1 MEELYLENRMRQIL
15 LLLLESREYLTSD
28 ELAYRLGSSA
38 RTVREDIYR
47 NKKMLG
53 RYGIQIKSKTH
64 KGYYL
69 EMPREHEAE
78 LREMLRQTG
87 HPQDKT
93 AQLMRALLLADD
105 YQKLDDIADELWI
118 SRSTAD
124 RLFKEAKATFDRY
137 HLSLVSKPFYGIR
150 LEGNERD
157 RRLCLVQCCLPSKNS
172 MMDQF
177 WAKIAADADLVY
189 EELKEIVESCIGSE
203 EYQIAE
209 ASQRNLIV
217 HLAVAVMRIRTSHL
231 VQDASA
237 LPVSESP
244 EGRIAREIAE
254 KIEKRYK
261 VEFPAAEIDYI
272 QIHLKGK
279 RFFMEDGK
287 NHLITGEME
296 ALMMKINHAILE
308 EMGMDFR
315 SDVEH
320 FAALSLHMLPMLT
333 RVRYGL
339 RMENPVLYDIKRKLP
354 LGYECAVI
362 AAGVIGAELGCKV
375 TEEEKGYLAM
385 HYAVA
390 IDHLK
395 KSRNVRV
402 VVVCSSGL
410 GTSRLLKHK
419 VMEQFR
425 LSEKEVL
432 MLSMEQLSQM
442 DLSDVDYIF
451 SMVPIT
457 MEVPCQIIYVENPL
471 AALPKQNTQDADKE
485 QKNLAEYLS
494 PERVFLQVK
503 AADRKEMIEQLC
515 SSLKETVPLPE
526 DFLELV
532 WKREQ
537 ASATEIGGMAA
548 IPHPAKIC
556 TKDSC
561 LAIAVLKKPIIWYR
575 KPVKYVFL
583 ISYGLGNRQ
592 ETERLNEALTELA
605 ADEAWLK
612 RLGRAECYEDVKAL
626 L

>member
-1 MEELYLENRMRQIL
+1 MEELYLENRMKQIL
-15 LLLLESREYLTSD
+15 RLLLESKEYLTSD

-38 RTVREDIYR
+38 RTVREDISK

-69 EMPREHEAE
+69 ELAGEHEE
-78 LREMLRQTG
+78 DLQEMLKQAG
-87 HPQDKT
+87 PPQNKA
-93 AQLMRALLLADD
+93 AQLMRSLLLADD
-105 YQKLDDIADELWI
+105 YRKLDDIAEELWM

-124 RLFKEAKATFDRY
+124 RLFKEAKGTFERY
-137 HLSLVSKPFYGIR
+137 HLRLVSKPFHGIK

-172 MMDQF
+172 MMKRF
-177 WAKIAADADLVY
+177 WAKIAADTDVVY
-189 EELKEIVESCIGSE
+189 EELAEIVESCIRSE

-209 ASQRNLIV
+209 ASRRNLIV
-217 HLAVAVMRIRTSHL
+217 HLAVAIMRIRTSHL
-231 VQDASA
+231 VQDGGA
-237 LPVSESP
+237 LPLGESP
-244 EGRIAREIAE
+244 EGRIAREIAR
-254 KIEKRYK
+254 KIEERYK

-287 NHLITGEME
+287 DHLITGEME
-296 ALMMKINHAILE
+296 ALMVKINHAILE
-308 EMGMDFR
+308 EMGMDFQP
-315 SDVEH
+315 DLEH
-320 FAALSLHMLPMLT
+320 FAALSLHMVPMLT

-339 RMENPVLYDIKRKLP
+339 RMENPVLYDVKRQLP

-362 AAGVIGAELGCKV
+362 AANVIGAELGCKV

-419 VMEQFR
+419 VTEQFG
-425 LSEKEVL
+425 LSEQEVL
-432 MLSMEQLSQM
+432 MLSMGQLSHA
-442 DLSDVDYIF
+442 DLSAVDYIF

-457 MEVPCQIIYVENPL
+457 VEVPCQIIYVENPL
-471 AALPKQNTQDADKE
+471 AALPNRNSKDTHKE
-485 QKNLAEYLS
+485 EMDLAQYLS
-494 PERVFLQVK
+494 PGRVFLQVK
-503 AADRKEMIEQLC
+503 AADRREVIEQLC
-515 SSLKETVPLPE
+515 RALEETASLPE

-532 WKREQ
+532 WRREQ

-556 TKDSC
+556 TEASY
-561 LAIAVLKKPIIWYR
+561 LAIAVLKKPITWYR

-583 ISYGLGNRQ
+583 VSYGFRNRQ
-592 ETERLNEALTELA
+592 ETENLNEALTELA
-605 ADEAWLK
+605 TDEAWLK
-612 RLGRAECYEDVKAL
+612 RLGRAGCYEDVKAL

>member
-1 MEELYLENRMRQIL
+1 MEEFHLENRMRQIL
-15 LLLLESREYLTSD
+15 LLLLESKEYLTSD

-38 RTVREDIYR
+38 RTVREDISK

-53 RYGIQIKSKTH
+53 RYGIQIKSKAH

-69 EMPREHEAE
+69 ELPKEHAAD
-78 LREMLRQTG
+78 LQEMIKGAGETQN
-87 HPQDKT
+87 KA

-105 YQKLDDIADELWI
+105 YRKLDDIAEELWV

-124 RLFKEAKATFDRY
+124 RLFKEAKEIFGRY

-157 RRLCLVQCCLPSKNS
+157 RRLCLVQCCLPSKSS
-172 MMDQF
+172 MMDRF
-177 WAKIAADADLVY
+177 WGKMAEDTDLVY
-189 EELKEIVESCIGSE
+189 EELTEIVESCIQSE

-209 ASQRNLIV
+209 ASQRNLVV

-231 VQDASA
+231 VQDGNA
-237 LPVSESP
+237 LSFGESP
-244 EGRIAREIAE
+244 EGRIAKEIAR
-254 KIEKRYK
+254 KIKERYK
-261 VEFPAAEIDYI
+261 VEFPAAEIAYI

-287 NHLITGEME
+287 DHLITGELE
-296 ALMMKINHAILE
+296 TLMMKINHAILD
-308 EMGMDFR
+308 EMGMDFQ
-315 SDVEH
+315 SDLEH
-320 FAALSLHMLPMLT
+320 FAALSLHLLPMLT

-339 RMENPVLYDIKRKLP
+339 RMENPVLYDIKRQLP

-362 AAGVIGAELGCKV
+362 AANVIGAELGCKV
-375 TEEEKGYLAM
+375 AEEEKGYLAM

-419 VMEQFR
+419 VTEQFG
-425 LSEKEVL
+425 LSEQEVL
-432 MLSMEQLSQM
+432 MLSMGQLSQA
-442 DLSDVDYIF
+442 DLSAVDYIF

-457 MEVPCQIIYVENPL
+457 MEVPCQMIYVENPL
-471 AALPKQNTQDADKE
+471 AALPKQDSQDARK
-485 QKNLAEYLS
+485 KPKSLAQYIS
-494 PERVFLQVK
+494 PGRVFLQVK
-503 AADRKEMIEQLC
+503 AANRKEIIEQLC
-515 SSLKETVPLPE
+515 RALKETAALPE

-548 IPHPAKIC
+548 IPHPAKLC
-556 TKDSC
+556 TEASC
-561 LAIAVLKKPIIWYR
+561 LAIAVLKKPITWYR

-583 ISYGLGNRQ
+583 ISYGLGNQQ
-592 ETERLNEALTELA
+592 ESESLNEALTELA
-605 ADEAWLK
+605 TDETWLK
-612 RLGRAECYEDVKAL
+612 QLGRASCYEDVEEL